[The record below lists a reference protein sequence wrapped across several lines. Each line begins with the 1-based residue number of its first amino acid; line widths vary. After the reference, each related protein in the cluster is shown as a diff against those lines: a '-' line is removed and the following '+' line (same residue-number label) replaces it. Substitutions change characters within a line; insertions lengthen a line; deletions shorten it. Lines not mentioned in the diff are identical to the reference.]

1 MSERLSHRRQVA
13 GAVVDECNHFLAW
26 GYPFTGVTRF
36 HCFPWAVRWRALQAR
51 RVPSGVRRRGRHGS
65 RARAGEEVLVAHRGV
80 GHGEVEHPIEH
91 HPAAAGTAAVEAEH
105 ELIQVP
111 GQVRVAHR
119 ALVGAQQPPLDQRGD
134 SVHRGEELARVLPAS
149 PGGPLAAPVVDV
161 AELSSPR

>member
-1 MSERLSHRRQVA
+1 MTNRPPRYHGYRFPSEIIKALGGIH
-13 GAVVDECNHFLAW
+13 L
-26 GYPFTGVTRF
+26 TGVTRI
-36 HCFPWAVRWRALQAR
+36 HCSPWVVRWRALQAR

-134 SVHRGEELARVLPAS
+134 SVHRGEESS
-149 PGGPLAAPVVDV
+149 PG
-161 AELSSPR
+161 SSPRARAARWLRRSWT